1 MMIKFILGGLGNWYN
16 DYPFIEE
23 AVLTADKYG
32 GFDGA
37 VLPDHYMWGKLP
49 WHDRSDSNSTLD
61 TWITIT
67 HLLAKTKNIKI
78 GTLVTP
84 IPFRPPSILAKMV
97 STTDV
102 LSGGR
107 TLFGA
112 GAGWS
117 QIEFE
122 GYSEWNSPKVRVDKT
137 YEGLDLIT
145 QLWTKKEVDFEGKY
159 YQAKGAVLDPK
170 PLQKPYPKIIFGS
183 QGTRMLKLAGQY
195 GNICFLP
202 PWPGKNPED
211 MKQIVKES
219 AKLHN
224 RADKVAFM
232 GGEMM
237 PTDIGEYPTKVE
249 QAADS
254 GAGYFLVSFP
264 RTSNLTDTIKQF
276 AEEIIPSFI

>member
-1 MMIKFILGGLGNWYN
+1 MKFILGGLGNWYN
-16 DYPFIEE
+16 DYTFIEE
-23 AVLTADKYG
+23 AVIAADKCG
-32 GFDGA
+32 GFEGA
-37 VLPDHYMWGKLP
+37 ILPDHYMWGKLP
-49 WHDRSDSNSTLD
+49 WHDRPDSNKTLD

-67 HLLAKTKNIKI
+67 HLLAKTKKIKI

-84 IPFRPPSILAKMV
+84 IPFRPPSMLAKMV
-97 STTDV
+97 STADV

-122 GYSEWNSPKVRVDKT
+122 GYSEWNGPKVRVNKT

-145 QLWTKKEVDFEGKY
+145 QLWTKEEVNFEGKY

-202 PWPGKNPED
+202 PWPGKKPED

-224 RADKVAFM
+224 RADRVTFM

-237 PTDIGEYPTKVE
+237 PTDIGEYPSKVE

-254 GAGYFLVSFP
+254 GASYFLVSFP
-264 RTSNLTDTIKQF
+264 RTPSLADTIKKF
-276 AEEIIPSFI
+276 AEEIIPSFK

>member
-1 MMIKFILGGLGNWYN
+1 MMKFILGGLGNWYN
-16 DYPFIEE
+16 DFAFIEE
-23 AVLTADKYG
+23 AVIAADKSG

-37 VLPDHYMWGKLP
+37 ILPDHYMWGKLP
-49 WHDRSDSNSTLD
+49 WHDRPDSNRTLD

-67 HLLAKTKNIKI
+67 HLLAKTEKIKI

-84 IPFRPPSILAKMV
+84 IPFRPPGMLAKMI
-97 STTDV
+97 STADV

-122 GYSEWNSPKVRVDKT
+122 GYSEWNSPKVRVDKV
-137 YEGLDLIT
+137 YEGLDLMT
-145 QLWTKKEVDFEGKY
+145 QLWTKDKVDFEGKY

-202 PWPGKNPED
+202 PWPGKKPED

-224 RADKVAFM
+224 RSDEVTFM
-232 GGEMM
+232 GGEMG
-237 PTDIGEYPTKVE
+237 PTEIGEYKIKVE
-249 QAADS
+249 KAVDS
-254 GAGYFLVSFP
+254 GAGYFLASFQ
-264 RTSNLTDTIKQF
+264 RTTKLTDTIKKF
-276 AEEIIPSFI
+276 AEEIIPSFK

>member
-1 MMIKFILGGLGNWYN
+1 MMKFILGGLGNWYN
-16 DYPFIEE
+16 DYTFIEE
-23 AVLTADKYG
+23 AVIAADKCG

-37 VLPDHYMWGKLP
+37 ILPDHYMWGKLP
-49 WHDRSDSNSTLD
+49 WHDRPDNNRTLD
-61 TWITIT
+61 TWIAIT
-67 HLLAKTKNIKI
+67 HLLAKTNKIKI

-97 STTDV
+97 STADV

-122 GYSEWNSPKVRVDKT
+122 GYSEWSSPKVRVDKT

-145 QLWTKKEVDFEGKY
+145 QLWTKSEVNFEGKY

-170 PLQKPYPKIIFGS
+170 PLQKPYPPMIFGS

-202 PWPGKNPED
+202 PWPGKKPED

-219 AKLHN
+219 ARLHD
-224 RADKVAFM
+224 RADKVTFM

-237 PTDIGEYPTKVE
+237 PTDIGEYPSKVE

-254 GAGYFLVSFP
+254 GASYFLVSFQ
-264 RTSNLTDTIKQF
+264 RTPNLTDTIKKF
-276 AEEIIPSFI
+276 AEEIIPSFK